1 MRECKSPVRR
11 MRMRPLRQDA
21 QDMQL
26 GFARCAFEAGAARI
40 IEHRRMITP
49 IGIADER
56 VGETADIEQAGI
68 NRHCCARGRDTSR
81 PSNNADISL

>member
-1 MRECKSPVRR
+1 VRR

-26 GFARCAFEAGAARI
+26 GFARCAFEAGATRI
-40 IEHRRMITP
+40 IEHRRMIAP

-56 VGETADIEQAGI
+56 VGETADIEQAGYQSALL
-68 NRHCCARGRDTSR
+68 CARSGHFEAEQQCRHLFMR
-81 PSNNADISL
+81 LC